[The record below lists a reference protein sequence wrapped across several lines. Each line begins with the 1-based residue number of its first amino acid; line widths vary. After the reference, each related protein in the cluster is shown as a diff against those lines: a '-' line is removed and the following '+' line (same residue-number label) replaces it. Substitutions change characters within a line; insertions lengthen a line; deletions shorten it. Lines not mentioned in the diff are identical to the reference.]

1 MVGTIILS
9 FMLVLNGLSL
19 VRLDR
24 SNDVT
29 NNNNNPIIKFI
40 QKKLPSDMKNKLL
53 TLKAF
58 HNITLILNV
67 IVMFLIVTGFI
78 VV

>member
-1 MVGTIILS
+1 MLGTIILS
-9 FMLVLNGLSL
+9 FTLVLNGLSL

-24 SNDVT
+24 GNDVT
-29 NNNNNPIIKFI
+29 NNNNNPIVTFI
-40 QKKLPSDMKNKLL
+40 QKKLPGDMKNKLL

-67 IVMFLIVTGFI
+67 IVIFLILTGFI